1 MPHDIFGD
9 VARPPKGLG
18 SQSWYT
24 VPLSIVVHGV
34 AVGVFVIVPLMAAD
48 VIPTPSSVLTA
59 VVATPKMP
67 DPPLEPVRPT
77 TLARTSGPETST
89 VTRNTNAPTTPGENI
104 GEEVLGPP
112 LPPGI
117 GNPGPP
123 GEFVG
128 DVGSTSSAVRIPDVP
143 VVSDKPIHPGGLV
156 KYPEKVRDV
165 RPVYP
170 KLALD
175 GKVEGRVIIE
185 AIIGVDGHVKDARIL
200 RSIPLLDRAAL
211 DAVQQWRF
219 TPTLLNGVPVPV
231 IITVTVDF
239 KMQ

>member
-1 MPHDIFGD
+1 MPHEIFGD

-18 SQSWYT
+18 SRSWYT
-24 VPLSIVVHGV
+24 APLSMVVHGV
-34 AVGVFVIVPLMAAD
+34 VVGTLVVMPLFAPDM
-48 VIPTPSSVLTA
+48 IPEPSSILSANVS
-59 VVATPKMP
+59 TPPIP
-67 DPPLEPVRPT
+67 DPPPEPARPSATAPASERATTIATRSTQPPT
-77 TLARTSGPETST
+77 TAGDRIGDEVPGP
-89 VTRNTNAPTTPGENI
+89 
-104 GEEVLGPP
+104 L

-117 GNPGPP
+117 GEPGPP
-123 GEFVG
+123 AAFAG
-128 DVGSTSSAVRIPDVP
+128 DVGGLSSAVRIPDP
-143 VVSDKPIHPGGLV
+143 PRVSDKPIRPGGLV

-165 RPVYP
+165 RPIYP

-175 GKVEGRVIIE
+175 NKVEGRVIIE
-185 AIIGVDGHVKDARIL
+185 AVIGVDGHVKDARIL

-239 KMQ
+239 KLH

>member
-24 VPLSIVVHGV
+24 VPLSMFVHGLAV
-34 AVGVFVIVPLMAAD
+34 AVVVIVPLMAAD
-48 VIPTPSSVLTA
+48 VIPKPSSILTA
-59 VVATPKMP
+59 HVTTPPIP
-67 DPPLEPVRPT
+67 DPPPEPARPRAVAPAPGPT
-77 TLARTSGPETST
+77 TST
-89 VTRNTNAPTTPGENI
+89 ATRNTNAPTTAGEKI
-104 GEEVLGPP
+104 GEEASGPP

-117 GNPGPP
+117 GEPGPP
-123 GEFVG
+123 GVSAGEVG
-128 DVGSTSSAVRIPDVP
+128 GTSSAVRIPEP
-143 VVSDKPIHPGGLV
+143 PTVSDKPIRPGGLV

-165 RPVYP
+165 RPFYP

-175 GKVEGRVIIE
+175 NKVQGRVIIE
-185 AIIGVDGHVKDARIL
+185 AVIGVDGHVKDARVL

-239 KMQ
+239 KLQ

>member
-24 VPLSIVVHGV
+24 VPLSMVVHGL
-34 AVGVFVIVPLMAAD
+34 AVGVLVIVPLMAAD
-48 VIPTPSSVLTA
+48 VIPKPSSVLTA
-59 VVATPKMP
+59 VVATPT
-67 DPPLEPVRPT
+67 PPEPPPEPSVPNAIT
-77 TLARTSGPETST
+77 PASGSATRTA
-89 VTRNTNAPTTPGENI
+89 TRDTDAPTKAGESI
-104 GEEVLGPP
+104 VEEAPGPP

-117 GNPGPP
+117 GEPGTPAAFA
-123 GEFVG
+123 GEVG
-128 DVGSTSSAVRIPDVP
+128 GTSSGVRIPDPP
-143 VVSDKPIHPGGLV
+143 VVSDKPIRPGGLV

-165 RPVYP
+165 RPIYP
-170 KLALD
+170 RLALD

-185 AIIGVDGHVKDARIL
+185 AVIGVDGQVKDARIL
-200 RSIPLLDRAAL
+200 RSIALLDRAAL

-239 KMQ
+239 KLH